1 MKHIKLLSALTLSAS
16 LLTVASGAVSAA
28 VVTSPSNTAIEK
40 TTGGAGFAVDKTTP
54 IVPEL
59 PPSKGGGTDSKNPG
73 DKTTPDGGGTL
84 PSASDLALYYAPKE
98 FNFGVQ
104 KVSASDKLKGVTM
117 TQKKWLAGNND
128 PKPGGL
134 PKWIFI
140 AICGLLAIILLLLF
154 LFIILGK
161 RRKKEKEKA

>member
-1 MKHIKLLSALTLSAS
+1 MQNDVAVITGKVTIDAKVTAKGKFDTLYENKLESLTFA
-16 LLTVASGAVSAA
+16 
-28 VVTSPSNTAIEK
+28 PNSNYK
-40 TTGGAGFAVDKTTP
+40 FPVF
-54 IVPEL
+54 L
-59 PPSKGGGTDSKNPG
+59 GTDQFKPGEYTYRIKATTDDPKWASKTWEWNK
-73 DKTTPDGGGTL
+73 DFTVLPDN
-84 PSASDLALYYAPKE
+84 A
-98 FNFGVQ
+98 
-104 KVSASDKLKGVTM
+104 
-117 TQKKWLAGNND
+117 KKANDEAIND